1 MRDTMPKQG
10 SRMFVYNAEKKA
22 FVTTSQTDCLVIAP
36 EDMDCFNRML
46 EEAASL
52 KQPAANYATLRAQTE
67 DGGFANYYVG
77 VICVAPGSDI
87 IITLTETSDVCLDS
101 QKIDSLTGLL
111 NRNGLS
117 AWVDEHEEIFTD
129 IEDEKYMVV
138 YFDVQRFKVVNE
150 MYGLA
155 EGDRL
160 LKYIGEV
167 VAGAAGEDGVGCH
180 LDSDRFVIVVKRP
193 PDKRDLFV
201 DTLLDE
207 ILDFDLPFEVSCNA
221 GIYVTTK
228 NFHSADTLV
237 DRAIIAQSLVK
248 GSYTKRFNY
257 YTEELRKNLLTEQE
271 IIGMMRAGL
280 RDEQFVIY
288 YQPQYDHATGKLVGA
303 EALVRWQHPEKGL
316 ISPGLFIPVFEKNG
330 FITQLDLY
338 VFEKV
343 CQFLRFCLDEEMVIV
358 PISTNLTR
366 HDFFYPNFID
376 TLEGIRKKYDI
387 PPEFIRLEI
396 TESVALG
403 NSQFINEAMERLHS
417 YGYVVEMDDFGS
429 GYSSLNILKDIDFDI
444 IKLDMRFLEN
454 GQDEANRGGTILSSV
469 VRMVNWLG
477 VPVIAEGVE
486 TVSQANFLKSI
497 GCNYI
502 QGFLYS
508 KPLPE
513 DEYKQHISMT
523 NVGVSIPQKKLLDT
537 LDAGNFFAND
547 SLEELIFNNF
557 VGGAAIFDYRDGK
570 LEIVRVN
577 ESYLS
582 ELGLELSEKD
592 VMSQSPL
599 DGFDDE
605 GRENYLEMLERAI
618 ETGTEQECETW
629 RTLTSA
635 DGREERLCVRS
646 NVIMVGKSKDAY
658 LFYARIRNIT
668 SEIDGIAVLPDL
680 KME

>member
-1 MRDTMPKQG
+1 
-10 SRMFVYNAEKKA
+10 
-22 FVTTSQTDCLVIAP
+22 
-36 EDMDCFNRML
+36 ML
-46 EEAASL
+46 FRS
-52 KQPAANYATLRAQTE
+52 
-67 DGGFANYYVG
+67 
-77 VICVAPGSDI
+77 
-87 IITLTETSDVCLDS
+87 
-101 QKIDSLTGLL
+101 
-111 NRNGLS
+111 
-117 AWVDEHEEIFTD
+117 
-129 IEDEKYMVV
+129 
-138 YFDVQRFKVVNE
+138 
-150 MYGLA
+150 
-155 EGDRL
+155 
-160 LKYIGEV
+160 
-167 VAGAAGEDGVGCH
+167 
-180 LDSDRFVIVVKRP
+180 
-193 PDKRDLFV
+193 
-201 DTLLDE
+201 
-207 ILDFDLPFEVSCNA
+207 
-221 GIYVTTK
+221 
-228 NFHSADTLV
+228 
-237 DRAIIAQSLVK
+237 
-248 GSYTKRFNY
+248 
-257 YTEELRKNLLTEQE
+257 
-271 IIGMMRAGL
+271 
-280 RDEQFVIY
+280 
-288 YQPQYDHATGKLVGA
+288 
-303 EALVRWQHPEKGL
+303 
-316 ISPGLFIPVFEKNG
+316 
-330 FITQLDLY
+330 
-338 VFEKV
+338 
-343 CQFLRFCLDEEMVIV
+343 
-358 PISTNLTR
+358 
-366 HDFFYPNFID
+366 DFFYPNFID

-454 GQDEANRGGTILSSV
+454 GQDETNRGGTILSSV

-577 ESYLS
+577 ESYLA

-592 VMSQSPL
+592 VMSQSLL

-605 GRENYLEMLERAI
+605 GRESYLEMLERAI
-618 ETGTEQECETW
+618 ETGAEQECETW

>member
-1 MRDTMPKQG
+1 M
-10 SRMFVYNAEKKA
+10 
-22 FVTTSQTDCLVIAP
+22 
-36 EDMDCFNRML
+36 
-46 EEAASL
+46 
-52 KQPAANYATLRAQTE
+52 
-67 DGGFANYYVG
+67 
-77 VICVAPGSDI
+77 
-87 IITLTETSDVCLDS
+87 
-101 QKIDSLTGLL
+101 
-111 NRNGLS
+111 
-117 AWVDEHEEIFTD
+117 
-129 IEDEKYMVV
+129 
-138 YFDVQRFKVVNE
+138 
-150 MYGLA
+150 
-155 EGDRL
+155 
-160 LKYIGEV
+160 
-167 VAGAAGEDGVGCH
+167 
-180 LDSDRFVIVVKRP
+180 
-193 PDKRDLFV
+193 
-201 DTLLDE
+201 
-207 ILDFDLPFEVSCNA
+207 PFEVSCNA

-280 RDEQFVIY
+280 RDEQFAIY
-288 YQPQYDHATGKLVGA
+288 YQPQYDHATGMLVGA

-343 CQFLRFCLDEEMVIV
+343 CQFLRFCLDEGMVIV

-454 GQDEANRGGTILSSV
+454 GQDETNRGGTILSSV

-577 ESYLS
+577 ESYLA

-592 VMSQSPL
+592 VMSQSLL

-605 GRENYLEMLERAI
+605 GRESYLEMLERAI
-618 ETGTEQECETW
+618 ETGAEQECETW